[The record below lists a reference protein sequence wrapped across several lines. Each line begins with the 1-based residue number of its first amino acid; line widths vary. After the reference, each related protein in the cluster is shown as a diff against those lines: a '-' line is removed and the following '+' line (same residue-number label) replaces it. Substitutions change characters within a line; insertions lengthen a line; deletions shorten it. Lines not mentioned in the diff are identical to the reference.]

1 MHVKSPSQVVDG
13 LEAIIEA
20 AAGVLAEKSLDA
32 TLHGMVRALDAIV
45 PFTSLALYEADHAA
59 RILVP
64 VFAVGNYV
72 EETLADRP
80 PFDAS
85 IGGTGGKTGQPA
97 PPGPRDPRLPP
108 YPIPDTPEDE
118 PAAIVVVP
126 LKVGGSV

>member
-32 TLHGMVRALDAIV
+32 TLHGIVRALDAIV
-45 PFTSLALYEADHAA
+45 PFTSLALYEADHRA
-59 RILVP
+59 RVLVP

-72 EETLADRP
+72 EETLAARP
-80 PFDAS
+80 PFAGS
-85 IGGTGGKTGQPA
+85 IAGTVVTTGELMRL
-97 PPGPRDPRLPP
+97 GPRDPRLGP
-108 YPIPDTPEDE
+108 YAIPDTPEDE

-126 LKVGGSV
+126 LV